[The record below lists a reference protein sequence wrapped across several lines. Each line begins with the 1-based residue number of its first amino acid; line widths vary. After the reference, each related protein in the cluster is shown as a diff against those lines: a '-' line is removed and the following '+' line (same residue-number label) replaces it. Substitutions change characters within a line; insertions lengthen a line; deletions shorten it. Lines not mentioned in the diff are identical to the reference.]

1 VKTLTRDQLE
11 TRKEKAARFVE
22 TALGDPSRADE
33 IADESLDSY
42 AERRKIR
49 IVAKPHGGNMAK
61 IRLINPPR
69 ASNPRRQDVRPN
81 PQSGRAELLA
91 RIRELQAE
99 NDELQDKLDRVADLA
114 EAPEDDC
121 DESHDEL
128 VDKLNDIIDVVAP
141 EDEDED
147 DEGNE

>member
-1 VKTLTRDQLE
+1 
-11 TRKEKAARFVE
+11 
-22 TALGDPSRADE
+22 
-33 IADESLDSY
+33 
-42 AERRKIR
+42 
-49 IVAKPHGGNMAK
+49 
-61 IRLINPPR
+61 
-69 ASNPRRQDVRPN
+69 
-81 PQSGRAELLA
+81 
-91 RIRELQAE
+91 LQAE
-99 NDELQDKLDRVADLA
+99 NDELQDKLDGVADLA

>member
-1 VKTLTRDQLE
+1 
-11 TRKEKAARFVE
+11 
-22 TALGDPSRADE
+22 
-33 IADESLDSY
+33 
-42 AERRKIR
+42 
-49 IVAKPHGGNMAK
+49 
-61 IRLINPPR
+61 
-69 ASNPRRQDVRPN
+69 
-81 PQSGRAELLA
+81 
-91 RIRELQAE
+91 LQAE